1 MNRRNI
7 TMTKRLQQVLSDERY
22 TNPRLFTTTI
32 YREDG
37 RMIPEP
43 GQEKLTE
50 EEYFAQFIPPD
61 QAADL
66 SRRLRIAEAPINNDP
81 LTKRREREQLSNSRS
96 PSGQRGRIEDGPG
109 EWLHQRNWKT
119 QPPPKR

>member
-1 MNRRNI
+1 MNRRNT
-7 TMTKRLQQVLSDERY
+7 TMTGKLQQVLADERY
-22 TNPRLFTTTI
+22 KDPRLFTTTV

-50 EEYFAQFIPPD
+50 EEYFSQFIPPD

-66 SRRLRIAEAPINNDP
+66 SRRLRIAEARGSDGP
-81 LTKRREREQLSNSRS
+81 LTERNEREQLSNPLS
-96 PSGQRGRIEDGPG
+96 PSGMRGRVEDGPG